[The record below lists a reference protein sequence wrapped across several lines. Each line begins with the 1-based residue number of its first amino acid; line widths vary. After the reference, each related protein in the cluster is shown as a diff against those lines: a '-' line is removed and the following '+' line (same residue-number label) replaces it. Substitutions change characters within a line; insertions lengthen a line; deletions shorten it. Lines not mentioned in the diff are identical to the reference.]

1 MDDYSMT
8 SLNESKNEWCA
19 RLVNTLSPTIVQGLK
34 SIFDEAWNL
43 CITNDEEDKYL
54 MTFQTFLSRV
64 PKWNQTII
72 ESERARI
79 TEMSG
84 CSYLEELITCVHIIQ
99 LKSLSCVRVGQKQK
113 KIDIDIPSV
122 DMFIHKV
129 YINVARKVYT
139 NIYLFET
146 ILRAYM
152 SETEEKEIVVSEVVE
167 VLPPPPPTPT
177 KEKTLVEDVSASA
190 SSASASS
197 ASASS
202 ASSASASASSAVKD
216 TDKSKSD
223 TDTKPAMVITK
234 AEDPI
239 PFTPAMAMNIS
250 TTRLSFDDTDN
261 AVDTAG
267 TQYKIE
273 APKTIERLEQ
283 ISSESHRRMLAEA
296 AQEDDDDGNER
307 LSIGDTIKLN
317 VSDINDI
324 GHHLNFNSLNPPIL
338 EGIETLY

>member
-1 MDDYSMT
+1 MS
-8 SLNESKNEWCA
+8 SLFALAAAISIASGLFLTKSVTQ
-19 RLVNTLSPTIVQGLK
+19 RLPGYHSVGVLFFFNAVVAAPFLLLDPQWVQLSGIAWMRIAIGGSLTALGAGL
-34 SIFDEAWNL
+34 IFL
-43 CITNDEEDKYL
+43 
-54 MTFQTFLSRV
+54 
-64 PKWNQTII
+64 
-72 ESERARI
+72 
-79 TEMSG
+79 
-84 CSYLEELITCVHIIQ
+84 
-99 LKSLSCVRVGQKQK
+99 
-113 KIDIDIPSV
+113 
-122 DMFIHKV
+122 
-129 YINVARKVYT
+129 
-139 NIYLFET
+139 
-146 ILRAYM
+146 
-152 SETEEKEIVVSEVVE
+152 VV
-167 VLPPPPPTPT
+167 TR
-177 KEKTLVEDVSASA
+177 
-190 SSASASS
+190 SSASA
-197 ASASS
+197 
-202 ASSASASASSAVKD
+202 SAVKD

-239 PFTPAMAMNIS
+239 PFTPAMNIS
-250 TTRLSFDDTDN
+250 TTRLSFADTDN
-261 AVDTAG
+261 AVDTTG